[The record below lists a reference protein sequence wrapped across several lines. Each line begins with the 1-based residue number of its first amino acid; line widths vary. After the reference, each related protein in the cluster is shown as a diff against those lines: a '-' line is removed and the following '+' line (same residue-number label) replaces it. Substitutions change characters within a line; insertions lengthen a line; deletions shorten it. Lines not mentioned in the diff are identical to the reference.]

1 MTTKVHR
8 EIDKTH
14 EKHGFCRFN
23 VWMSSFNAGYDEKLF
38 LKSLYWVKFVI
49 MEKQLAKKATQ
60 HNHLVNAKFDMST
73 YEMRLFI
80 ALLSR
85 LSKSDSEFSECQIH
99 LTDFMDKATGGKTYH
114 IIKEACVSL
123 SKKVIHIESLVET
136 NSGDMRKKFIVLPL
150 MAMAAYQEG
159 EAVITAQFNN
169 KLKPYL
175 LNLAGNFTQAE
186 IKQLFRLK
194 SFYSYRLYWL
204 LKQYQSFGERYIE
217 VEELR
222 QMLNLQEKYERF
234 QDFKNKV
241 INVALKELKN
251 SDMAF
256 TFVLVKKGRNVKG
269 IRFYFSKNAV
279 PYHSLDSD
287 SGQQELFKG
296 EIVEDAVAE
305 VKIPG
310 KVSLSETLQK
320 LKLSNLQINRIIQQV
335 PAAEIFRTAYEINIT
350 LLDNPSL
357 NPAAFAYS
365 EFARRY
371 FPKE

>member
-1 MTTKVHR
+1 
-8 EIDKTH
+8 
-14 EKHGFCRFN
+14 
-23 VWMSSFNAGYDEKLF
+23 
-38 LKSLYWVKFVI
+38 
-49 MEKQLAKKATQ
+49 MEKQLTKKATQ

-80 ALLSR
+80 AMLSR

-114 IIKEACVSL
+114 IIKDACVSL
-123 SKKVIHIESLVET
+123 SKKVIHIESLVAT
-136 NSGDMRKKFIVLPL
+136 NNGDMRKKFIVLPL
-150 MAMAAYQEG
+150 MAMASYQEG
-159 EAVITAQFNN
+159 EAMITAQFNN

-222 QMLNLQEKYERF
+222 QMLNLEEKYERF
-234 QDFKNKV
+234 QDFKIKV
-241 INVALKELKN
+241 INAAMKELKN
-251 SDMAF
+251 TDMAF

-269 IRFYFSKNAV
+269 IRFHFSKTATTQHV
-279 PYHSLDSD
+279 LESD
-287 SGQQELFKG
+287 SGQQQLFG
-296 EIVEDAVAE
+296 EMNTQEVSMDVE
-305 VKIPG
+305 IPG
-310 KVSLSETLQK
+310 KVSVRDTLLK
-320 LKLSNLQINRIIQQV
+320 LKLSNHQINRIIQQV
-335 PAAEIFRTAYEINIT
+335 PAAEIFKTAYQINIT
-350 LLDNPSL
+350 LLDNRNL

-365 EFARRY
+365 EFTRQY
-371 FPKE
+371 FQSE

>member
-1 MTTKVHR
+1 
-8 EIDKTH
+8 
-14 EKHGFCRFN
+14 
-23 VWMSSFNAGYDEKLF
+23 
-38 LKSLYWVKFVI
+38 
-49 MEKQLAKKATQ
+49 MEKQIARKATQ

-99 LTDFMDKATGGKTYH
+99 LTDFMDKATGGKTYQ
-114 IIKEACVSL
+114 IIKDACVSL
-123 SKKVIHIESLVET
+123 SKKVIQIESLIEA
-136 NSGDMRKKFIVLPL
+136 NNGGMRKKFIVLPL

-159 EAVITAQFNN
+159 EATITAQFNN

-204 LKQYQSFGERYIE
+204 LKQYQTFGQRYIE
-217 VEELR
+217 IDELR
-222 QMLNLQEKYERF
+222 EMLNLQEKYDRF
-234 QDFKNKV
+234 QDFKIKV
-241 INVALKELKN
+241 LNVAMKELKS

-256 TFVLVKKGRNVKG
+256 TFDLEKKGRKVVG
-269 IRFYFSKNAV
+269 IRFYFATSALLKQRSDGDSAQQQIFTEEVNGAGV
-279 PYHSLDSD
+279 GVGPTEIAGKISLHDI
-287 SGQQELFKG
+287 L
-296 EIVEDAVAE
+296 A
-305 VKIPG
+305 
-310 KVSLSETLQK
+310 K
-320 LKLSNLQINRIIQQV
+320 LKLSNLQINRIIQRV
-335 PAAEIFRTAYEINIT
+335 PSDEIYKTAYDINLT
-350 LLDNPSL
+350 LIDNQNL

-365 EFARRY
+365 EFQRRH